1 MAKQNTLH
9 SIHVQRNDT
18 KANWAAANPVLLRG
32 EMGVEIDTRK
42 FKFGD
47 GTSRW
52 LELEY
57 VSKDLEDAV
66 AAEKTRAEAVEKN
79 LGARIDAEAT
89 RLDAANTDIGKIRNL
104 LKDGA
109 SLDDTKAAL
118 LDLGENYKDLYAVAS
133 TLHTFIDLPDS
144 ADVTINRW
152 KEIEAFLAD
161 IADTETLTGLLDALK
176 DAITKAYTAAIAEAE
191 TRERTRAMGV
201 EQGLD
206 TRLTAAEGEIESMQ
220 ASFDGDVNEIIDGR
234 FSGDVFILEGGDA
247 EGWSIPE

>member
-9 SIHVQRNDT
+9 SLQVQRNDT
-18 KANWAAANPVLLRG
+18 SANWAAANPVLLKG
-32 EMGVEIDTRK
+32 EMGVEIDTCK

-47 GTSRW
+47 GTKHWS
-52 LELEY
+52 ELEY

-66 AAEKTRAEAVEKN
+66 AAEQSRAETAERD
-79 LGARIDAEAT
+79 LGARIDTEAA

-118 LDLGENYKDLYAVAS
+118 LALGENYKDLYAVAN
-133 TLHTFIDLPDS
+133 TLHTFLDLSDS
-144 ADVTINRW
+144 ADATINRW
-152 KEIEAFLAD
+152 QEIEAFLAD
-161 IADTETLTGLLDALK
+161 ITDTNTLTGLLDALK
-176 DAITKAYTAAIAEAE
+176 SAITEAYTAAIAQAE

-206 TRLTAAEGEIESMQ
+206 TRLTAAEKGIESMQ

-234 FSGDVFILEGGDA
+234 LSGDVFILEGGNA
-247 EGWSIPE
+247 KGWTASE